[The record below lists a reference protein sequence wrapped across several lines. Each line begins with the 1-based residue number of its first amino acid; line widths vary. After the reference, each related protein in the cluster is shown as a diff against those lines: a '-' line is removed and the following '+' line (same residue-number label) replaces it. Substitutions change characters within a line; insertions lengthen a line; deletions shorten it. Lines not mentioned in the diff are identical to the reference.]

1 MKLLVFYLSGYLV
14 AAVWTAAWLLRED
27 VKESRLFRIV
37 FAAVMG
43 ALSWVLVVIYL
54 MAWYDGR
61 RKHDRH

>member
-1 MKLLVFYLSGYLV
+1 MKLLVFYLSGYVV
-14 AAVWTAAWLLRED
+14 AAVWTAAWLLREE
-27 VKESRLFRIV
+27 VEEGRVFRIV

-43 ALSWVLVVIYL
+43 ALSWVLVIIYL

>member
-1 MKLLVFYLSGYLV
+1 MKLLVIYLSGYVV

-27 VKESRLFRIV
+27 VKESRLFRIG

-43 ALSWVLVVIYL
+43 ALSWALVVIYL
-54 MAWYDGR
+54 MAWNEGR

>member
-1 MKLLVFYLSGYLV
+1 MKLLVFYLSGYVV

-27 VKESRLFRIV
+27 VKESRLFRIG

-43 ALSWVLVVIYL
+43 ALSWALVVIYL
-54 MAWYDGR
+54 MAWREGR

>member
-1 MKLLVFYLSGYLV
+1 MKLLVFYLSGYVV

>member
-1 MKLLVFYLSGYLV
+1 MKLLVFYLSGYVV

-27 VKESRLFRIV
+27 VKESRLFRIG

-43 ALSWVLVVIYL
+43 ALSWVLVIIYL

-61 RKHDRH
+61 RKHGRH